1 MADILRDEGLLE
13 VSSFIDRVTVVS
25 STLVQ
30 DKGSAFYSTL
40 VTWDMPRNMCA
51 SGSAVRPKLGGLT
64 DKADLWPRQVAE
76 VVLET
81 GMLIG
86 LGWWVAWLWC
96 V

>member
-13 VSSFIDRVTVVS
+13 VGSFITKQG
-25 STLVQ
+25 TTVQ
-30 DKGSAFYSTL
+30 DKSSAFYSRP
-40 VTWDMPRNMCA
+40 VTWAILRNMSA
-51 SGSAVRPKLGGLT
+51 SGSAVRPKLGGLA
-64 DKADLWPRQVAE
+64 DKADLWPRQVAG

-86 LGWWVAWLWC
+86 LGWWVTLLWC